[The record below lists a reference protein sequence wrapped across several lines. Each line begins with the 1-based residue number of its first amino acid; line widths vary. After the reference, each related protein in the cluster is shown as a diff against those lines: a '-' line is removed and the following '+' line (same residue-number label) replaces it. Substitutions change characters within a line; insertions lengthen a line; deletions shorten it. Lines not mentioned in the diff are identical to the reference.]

1 MASSLVVEDPSI
13 SKISTRPT
21 GQIKLQGL
29 RGSHAI
35 SGLYYVVA
43 ASTGLFTTTTII
55 LWPSN
60 GKRETI

>member
-13 SKISTRPT
+13 SKISARPT
-21 GQIKLQGL
+21 GQMELQGPWKL
-29 RGSHAI
+29 HDFRPI
-35 SGLYYVVA
+35 LCRV
-43 ASTGLFTTTTII
+43 ASTGLLATIIII